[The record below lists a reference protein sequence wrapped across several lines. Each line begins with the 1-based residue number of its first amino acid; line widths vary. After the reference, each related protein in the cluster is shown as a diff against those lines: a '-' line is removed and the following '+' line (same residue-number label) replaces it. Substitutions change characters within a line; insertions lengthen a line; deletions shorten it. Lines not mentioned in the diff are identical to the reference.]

1 MAPNTNESAVL
12 QNTIEL
18 LKLSHINITQEDI
31 DMGRYIPLFALYD
44 EEWKMYTPIDKQH
57 VIRLKIEDLHTG
69 LYFSKAPLKAHD
81 INLKFLNLMFK
92 HNNFIENQ
100 SPIQHIMD
108 DIENLLSCS
117 EKVKFF
123 ADLDTLKDS
132 STLCKYAAVELESI
146 FQNSRAIFENLEK
159 VQHNLMKRVMWID
172 GDNKFQITQKVQ
184 FKKNNTKEQYITEFR
199 IPELLAN
206 YYHQYQ
212 DFFFYILDMRN
223 DIFHSKKTFHL
234 FIDEKNFYISF
245 ESHYLSN
252 LSIWDAG
259 NTKPNKLGLLDTLIS
274 YIIENTIYALELYA
288 DAIFKTIQLPND
300 MIPEYNLF
308 HRHELNLTLTDIVN
322 KTKELKQ

>member
-1 MAPNTNESAVL
+1 MNNLV
-12 QNTIEL
+12 EL
-18 LKLSHINITQEDI
+18 LKLSHLNITQEDI
-31 DMGRYIPLFALYD
+31 GMGRYIPLFTLYD
-44 EEWKMYTPIDKQH
+44 EEWKMYTPICIDKQH
-57 VIRLKIEDLHTG
+57 VIRLKIEDLHSG
-69 LYFSKAPLKAHD
+69 LYFSKTPLKSHD
-81 INLKFLNLMFK
+81 INLKFFNLMFK

-123 ADLDTLKDS
+123 ADLDTAKDS
-132 STLCKYAAVELESI
+132 SILCKYAAVELESI

-159 VQHNLMKRVMWID
+159 VQHDLMKRVMWID

-184 FKKNNTKEQYITEFR
+184 FKKNNIKEQYITEFR

-223 DIFHSKKTFHL
+223 DIFHSRKTFGL
-234 FIDEKNFYISF
+234 FLIDKNFYISL
-245 ESHYLSN
+245 ERYN
-252 LSIWDAG
+252 LNGLVIWDAE
-259 NTKPNKLGLLDTLIS
+259 NTKPNNLGSLNTLID
-274 YIIENTIYALELYA
+274 YIIKNTISALELYA
-288 DAIFKTIQLPND
+288 DAIFNTIQLPHD

-308 HRHELNLTLTDIVN
+308 YRHELNLTLVDIIN
-322 KTKELKQ
+322 KLKE